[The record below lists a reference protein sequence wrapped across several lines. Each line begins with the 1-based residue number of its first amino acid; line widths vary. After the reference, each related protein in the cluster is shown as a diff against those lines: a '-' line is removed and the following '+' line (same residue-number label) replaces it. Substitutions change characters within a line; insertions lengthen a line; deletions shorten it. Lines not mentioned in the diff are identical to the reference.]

1 KAIILGADGIAMAS
15 SFCGVARYK
24 GAEGIVNYI
33 HSLDIEGKQLLS
45 TTRKYTLAEVRGFAK
60 SYLSPVTL
68 EASKISGLSIIPTSF
83 QPEYQ

>member
-1 KAIILGADGIAMAS
+1 MAS

-33 HSLDIEGKQLLS
+33 HSLNIEGRQLLS